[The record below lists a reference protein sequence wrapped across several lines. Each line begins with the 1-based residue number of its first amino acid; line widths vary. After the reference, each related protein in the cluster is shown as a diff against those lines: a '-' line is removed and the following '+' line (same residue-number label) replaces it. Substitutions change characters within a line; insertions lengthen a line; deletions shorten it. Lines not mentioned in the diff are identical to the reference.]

1 MFLLGFFF
9 VCVES
14 EWGELIVIFVVNCDI
29 YFFFFVR
36 IDNWYRND
44 EI

>member
-1 MFLLGFFF
+1 MFLLGFSS

-14 EWGELIVIFVVNCDI
+14 EWGELIVTPVANCDI
-29 YFFFFVR
+29 YFFFSVR
-36 IDNWYRND
+36 IDNWHRND